1 MTLQKTIAKSVSIS
15 GTGIHTGK
23 NVTLTFNPAEPNT
36 GFVFRRID
44 LPGQPVVKALVDFVF
59 DTSRGT
65 SLKFND
71 VIVRTVE
78 HVLAALVG
86 LDIDNAIIDIDQ
98 EETPIMDG
106 SSQAFVEVLL
116 QAGTVEQEMERK
128 VYDLAAPIRIVDEE
142 KNVEMNVLPDDG
154 FRISTLIDYNNPAMT
169 PQSAMLGNIDQFAE
183 GFAKARTFV
192 FLSEIEVLI
201 NNNLI
206 KGGDINRALVFV
218 DKALGEEQKS
228 KLTALFNQQEVAI
241 PERGVLNNKSLN
253 YDNEPARHKLLDI
266 VGDMALVGFKF
277 NAHIIANRPG
287 HKTNVDLAR
296 KIRQAI
302 QQKKSETPV
311 AHIDITQAPLYD
323 IEGIK
328 KLLPHR
334 PPFLLVD
341 KILEKSDNHIIGI
354 KAVTMNEGFFVGH
367 FPQEAVMPGVLQIEA
382 MAQVGG
388 IMILTTVPDPENYV
402 TYFMKID
409 GVKFRARVFPGDVIV
424 FHLELASPIRRGLC
438 HMYGKAY
445 VGNKL
450 VMEAEMM
457 AQIAKKA

>member
-36 GFVFRRID
+36 GFVFKRID
-44 LPGQPVVKALVDFVF
+44 LPGQPVIKALVDFVF

-65 SLKFND
+65 SLKSNE

-78 HVLAALVG
+78 HVLAALIG

-116 QAGTVEQEMERK
+116 QAGAIEQDAERK
-128 VYDLAAPIRIVDEE
+128 VYDLNMPIRVVDEE
-142 KNVEMNVLPDDG
+142 KNVEMNVIPDEG
-154 FRISTLIDYNNPAMT
+154 FRVSTLIDYNNPAMT
-169 PQSAMLGNIDQFAE
+169 PQSAMLNNISEFAE
-183 GFAKARTFV
+183 GFSKARTFV

-218 DKALGEEQKS
+218 DKSLGEEQKK
-228 KLTALFNQQEVAI
+228 KLTALFNQQEVAV
-241 PERGVLNNKSLN
+241 PERGVLNNKPLN

-287 HKTNVDLAR
+287 HKTNVELAKR
-296 KIRQAI
+296 IRQAI
-302 QQKKSETPV
+302 QQKSNESPV
-311 AHIDITQAPLYD
+311 AHIDITQTPLYD

-341 KILEKSDNHIIGI
+341 KILEKSDRHIIGI

-382 MAQVGG
+382 MAQTGG

-402 TYFMKID
+402 TYFLKID
-409 GVKFRARVFPGDVIV
+409 GVKFRSRVVPGDVII

-438 HMYGKAY
+438 HMFGKAY
-445 VGNKL
+445 VGDKL

-457 AQIAKKA
+457 AQIVKK